1 MGDRSKKTIRRIH
14 KNSET
19 IRHQKKRQT
28 PGRPRKCLVKDDSS
42 KMQIQSIK
50 HLSDIK
56 NLIPSQWNFY
66 HGDNEA
72 KFVRITGT
80 DVSGQTVKVTHCI
93 IMSAELSWKVYVHDQ
108 EVCKEKCSVLSG
120 ISSNL
125 KNEDDVRK
133 LVNLVSTCNVCAG
146 HPDDHLV
153 EMLKAKHGKVH
164 SKNGDTLAR
173 LDSSSSVCLN
183 GKTYMRTVRSSSC
196 QVLSRGKKCPSCV
209 SYRAQLRA
217 MYHRWKKI
225 KCLSPSKRASTSS
238 RTPFTHLRTPERQKR
253 YSLLRVRTVSAERKL
268 KRLRQRLDE
277 SINHSGVTVQLCC

>member
-1 MGDRSKKTIRRIH
+1 
-14 KNSET
+14 
-19 IRHQKKRQT
+19 
-28 PGRPRKCLVKDDSS
+28 
-42 KMQIQSIK
+42 
-50 HLSDIK
+50 
-56 NLIPSQWNFY
+56 
-66 HGDNEA
+66 
-72 KFVRITGT
+72 
-80 DVSGQTVKVTHCI
+80 
-93 IMSAELSWKVYVHDQ
+93 MSAELSWKVYVHDQ
-108 EVCKEKCSVLSG
+108 EVCKEKCSG

-153 EMLKAKHGKVH
+153 EILKAKHGKVY

-183 GKTYMRTVRSSSC
+183 GKTYMQTVRSSSC

-217 MYHRWKKI
+217 MYHRWRKI

-238 RTPFTHLRTPERQKR
+238 RTPFTHLRTPESRKR
-253 YSLLRVRTVSAERKL
+253 YSLLRARTVSAETKL

-277 SINHSGVTVQLCC
+277 SINHSGVTIQSDLHSELVNTIQENNEEIQKEYICTRHIPMFILGSADASSNSENANSS

>member
-1 MGDRSKKTIRRIH
+1 M
-14 KNSET
+14 
-19 IRHQKKRQT
+19 
-28 PGRPRKCLVKDDSS
+28 L
-42 KMQIQSIK
+42 IQSIK

-72 KFVRITGT
+72 KFVRITLIITGT
-80 DVSGQTVKVTHCI
+80 HVSGQTVKVTHCI

-125 KNEDDVRK
+125 KNEDNVRK
-133 LVNLVSTCNVCAG
+133 LFSLVSIIICNVCAG

-164 SKNGDTLAR
+164 SKRDTLAR

-183 GKTYMRTVRSSSC
+183 GKTYMQTVCSS
-196 QVLSRGKKCPSCV
+196 
-209 SYRAQLRA
+209 
-217 MYHRWKKI
+217 
-225 KCLSPSKRASTSS
+225 
-238 RTPFTHLRTPERQKR
+238 
-253 YSLLRVRTVSAERKL
+253 
-268 KRLRQRLDE
+268 
-277 SINHSGVTVQLCC
+277 